1 MKPLSNPKLPI
12 CGATLALLL
21 SMSLAPTWAQN
32 KATELSRDQRVNL
45 PPSVRDDLAVIG
57 RYAETVNRKTNGAS
71 EEMPVPTQIGAGERV
86 PRTELTPV
94 RRMDTLIDPFE
105 VSPQLRENRRGG
117 GFSGLPAASKLDIR
131 RRVRVKATIVT
142 PRGRAAQLE
151 IDGSRQPAGGR
162 GGAQLISSG
171 DSMTVM
177 DGELVDLGDLGTY
190 IIHISASEGVTLA
203 NPGSPQTG
211 RINLR

>member
-1 MKPLSNPKLPI
+1 MKPLSSLKLSTCVGP
-12 CGATLALLL
+12 LVL
-21 SMSLAPTWAQN
+21 SLSISLSPVWAQN

-57 RYAETVNRKTNGAS
+57 RYAETVNRKIGPAS
-71 EEMPVPTQIGAGERV
+71 SQLPQAAETGGNERAPRQETMPIR
-86 PRTELTPV
+86 RT
-94 RRMDTLIDPFE
+94 DTLIDPFE

-131 RRVRVKATIVT
+131 RRIQVKAMIVT

-151 IDGSRQPAGGR
+151 IDGSRQPQGGR
-162 GGAQLISSG
+162 GAAPASAHG
-171 DSMTVM
+171 DTMTVM

-211 RINLR
+211 RITLR